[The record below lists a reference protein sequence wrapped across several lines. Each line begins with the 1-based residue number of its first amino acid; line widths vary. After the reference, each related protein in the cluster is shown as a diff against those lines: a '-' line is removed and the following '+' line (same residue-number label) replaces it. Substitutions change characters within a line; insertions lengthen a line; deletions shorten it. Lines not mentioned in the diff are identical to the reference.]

1 MKLVTQF
8 CAALTFVCSAASSV
22 AASGD
27 YLLPPDGIK
36 GESSISRA
44 QTKPRVPSE
53 AASLAQPAKGG
64 APAAARRPDG
74 TQGCEVCG
82 GGDVLAPARKPPS
95 ALLLP
100 AVQKVREAAAK

>member
-1 MKLVTQF
+1 MKSVIQF
-8 CAALTFVCSAASSV
+8 CAGLALAWSAPSTF

-27 YLLPPDGIK
+27 FLLTLEGVK

-44 QTKPRVPSE
+44 QTKPRAPSE
-53 AASLAQPAKGG
+53 AASLAQPTKGG
-64 APAAARRPDG
+64 APASARRPEG

-82 GGDVLAPARKPPS
+82 GGDVLAPARKPRN

-100 AVQKVREAAAK
+100 AVQKVRAVR